1 MAQPRKP
8 RTPTSGRN
16 VEKPREIAL
25 LAAPARQELVDTL
38 EALGGEASVATLA
51 AHEQAQVVVEA
62 IGRPADGLY
71 YHLRLLVR
79 GGLLEELPDE
89 GDGRRYRTR
98 ADKGTRLQLRYRGG
112 RNAGAAAV
120 EKVGSSMM
128 RIAARD
134 FAAALKRSDVATEGA
149 EREVWASRSKGW
161 VDARDLAEINRLLA
175 RALEL
180 LQKPRSASRDKLIAL
195 AWVLAPLPVRPS
207 RRGQDED

>member
-8 RTPTSGRN
+8 RPAAAKQTSTKQA

-51 AHEQAQVVVEA
+51 AQL
-62 IGRPADGLY
+62 GRPADGLY

-79 GGLLEELPDE
+79 GGLLEELPDDGE
-89 GDGRRYRTR
+89 GRRYRTR
-98 ADKGTRLQLRYRGG
+98 VDKGQRLQLRYRGG

-120 EKVGSSMM
+120 EKVGTSMM
-128 RIAARD
+128 RIATRD
-134 FAAALKRSDVATEGA
+134 FAAALKRTDVATEGP
-149 EREVWASRSKGW
+149 ERDVWASRSKGW
-161 VDARDLAEINRLLA
+161 VDQRDLAEINRLLS

-180 LQKPRSASRDKLIAL
+180 LHKPRSASRDKLIAL
-195 AWVLAPLPVRPS
+195 AWVLAPLPVRAS

>member
-8 RTPTSGRN
+8 RPAAAKQATEKQA

-51 AHEQAQVVVEA
+51 AQL
-62 IGRPADGLY
+62 GRPADGLY

-79 GGLLEELPDE
+79 GGLLEELPDD

-98 ADKGTRLQLRYRGG
+98 VDKGQRLQLRYRGG

-120 EKVGSSMM
+120 EKVGTSMM
-128 RIAARD
+128 RIATRD
-134 FAAALKRSDVATEGA
+134 FAAALKRSDVATEGP

-161 VDARDLAEINRLLA
+161 VDQRDLAEINRLLS

-180 LQKPRSASRDKLIAL
+180 LHKPRSPSRDKLIAL
-195 AWVLAPLPVRPS
+195 AWVLAPLPVRAS
-207 RRGQDED
+207 RRGQDD

>member
-8 RTPTSGRN
+8 RPATANRA
-16 VEKPREIAL
+16 VEKPRQIAL

-51 AHEQAQVVVEA
+51 AQL
-62 IGRPADGLY
+62 GRPADGLY
-71 YHLRLLVR
+71 YHLRLLVG

-89 GDGRRYRTR
+89 GEGRRYRTR
-98 ADKGTRLQLRYRGG
+98 VDKGSRLQLRYRGG

-120 EKVGSSMM
+120 DKVGASMM

-134 FAAALKRSDVATEGA
+134 FSAALKRSDVATEGA

-161 VDARDLAEINRLLA
+161 VDRRDLAEINRLLT

-180 LQKPRSASRDKLIAL
+180 LHKPRSATRDKLIAL
-195 AWVLAPLPVRPS
+195 AWILAPLPVRPS
-207 RRGQDED
+207 RRGQADD

>member
-1 MAQPRKP
+1 MANQPMTQSRKP
-8 RTPTSGRN
+8 RTAAANRA

-25 LAAPARQELVDTL
+25 LAAPARRELVDIL

-51 AHEQAQVVVEA
+51 AQL
-62 IGRPADGLY
+62 GRPADGLY

-79 GGLLEELPDE
+79 GGLLEELPDRGE
-89 GDGRRYRTR
+89 GRRYRTR
-98 ADKGTRLQLRYRGG
+98 ADKGERLQLRYRGG

-120 EKVGSSMM
+120 EKVGTAMM
-128 RIAARD
+128 RVAVRD
-134 FAAALKRSDVATEGA
+134 FAAALKRNDVATEGPQ
-149 EREVWASRSKGW
+149 RDVWASRSKGW
-161 VDARDLAEINRLLA
+161 VDRRDLAEINRLLA

-180 LQKPRSASRDKLIAL
+180 VQKPRSKSRDKLVAL

>member
-8 RTPTSGRN
+8 RPAAASRAAN
-16 VEKPREIAL
+16 RAVEKPREIAL

-51 AHEQAQVVVEA
+51 AQL
-62 IGRPADGLY
+62 GRPADGLY
-71 YHLRLLVR
+71 YHLRLLVG
-79 GGLLEELPDE
+79 GGLLEELPDD

-98 ADKGTRLQLRYRGG
+98 VEKGSRLQLRYRGG

-120 EKVGSSMM
+120 DKVGASMM

-134 FAAALKRSDVATEGA
+134 FSAALKRSDVATEGA

-161 VDARDLAEINRLLA
+161 VDRRDLAEINRLLA

-180 LQKPRSASRDKLIAL
+180 LHKPRSASRDKLIAL
-195 AWVLAPLPVRPS
+195 AWILAPLPVRPS
-207 RRGQDED
+207 RRGQADE

>member
-8 RTPTSGRN
+8 RPAPANRAANRS

-51 AHEQAQVVVEA
+51 AQL
-62 IGRPADGLY
+62 GRPADGLY
-71 YHLRLLVR
+71 YHLRLLVG
-79 GGLLEELPDE
+79 GGLLEELPDD

-98 ADKGTRLQLRYRGG
+98 VEKGTRLQLRYRGG

-120 EKVGSSMM
+120 DKVGASMM

-134 FAAALKRSDVATEGA
+134 FSAALKRTDVATEGP
-149 EREVWASRSKGW
+149 ERDVWASRSKGW
-161 VDARDLAEINRLLA
+161 VDQRDLAEINRLLA
-175 RALEL
+175 RALQL
-180 LQKPRSASRDKLIAL
+180 LHKPRSASRDKLIAL

-207 RRGQDED
+207 RRGQADE

>member
-8 RTPTSGRN
+8 RPAATNRAANRS

-38 EALGGEASVATLA
+38 ESLGGEASVATLA
-51 AHEQAQVVVEA
+51 AQL
-62 IGRPADGLY
+62 GRPADGLY

-79 GGLLEELPDE
+79 GGLLEELPDD

-98 ADKGTRLQLRYRGG
+98 VEKGTRLQLRYRGG

-120 EKVGSSMM
+120 DKVGASMM

-134 FAAALKRSDVATEGA
+134 FSAALKRTDVATEGA

-161 VDARDLAEINRLLA
+161 VDQRDLAEINRLLA
-175 RALEL
+175 RALQL
-180 LQKPRSASRDKLIAL
+180 LHKPRSA
-195 AWVLAPLPVRPS
+195 
-207 RRGQDED
+207 

>member
-8 RTPTSGRN
+8 RPAATANRA
-16 VEKPREIAL
+16 VEKPRQIAL

-51 AHEQAQVVVEA
+51 AQL
-62 IGRPADGLY
+62 GRPADGLY
-71 YHLRLLVR
+71 YHLRLLVG
-79 GGLLEELPDE
+79 GGLLEELPDD

-98 ADKGTRLQLRYRGG
+98 VEKGSRLQLRYRGG

-120 EKVGSSMM
+120 DKVGASMM

-134 FAAALKRSDVATEGA
+134 FSAALKRNDVATEGA

-161 VDARDLAEINRLLA
+161 VDRRDLAEINRLLA

-180 LQKPRSASRDKLIAL
+180 LHKPRSASRDKLIAL
-195 AWVLAPLPVRPS
+195 AWILAPLPVRPS
-207 RRGQDED
+207 RRGQADE

>member
-8 RTPTSGRN
+8 RPAAASRAASRA

-51 AHEQAQVVVEA
+51 AQL
-62 IGRPADGLY
+62 GRPADGLY
-71 YHLRLLVR
+71 YHLRLLVG
-79 GGLLEELPDE
+79 GGLLEELPDD

-98 ADKGTRLQLRYRGG
+98 VEKGSRLQLRYRGG

-120 EKVGSSMM
+120 DKVGASMM

-134 FAAALKRSDVATEGA
+134 FSAALKRSDVATEGA

-161 VDARDLAEINRLLA
+161 VDRRDLAEINRLLA

-180 LQKPRSASRDKLIAL
+180 LHKPRSASRDKLIAL
-195 AWVLAPLPVRPS
+195 AWILAPLPVRPS
-207 RRGQDED
+207 RRGQADE